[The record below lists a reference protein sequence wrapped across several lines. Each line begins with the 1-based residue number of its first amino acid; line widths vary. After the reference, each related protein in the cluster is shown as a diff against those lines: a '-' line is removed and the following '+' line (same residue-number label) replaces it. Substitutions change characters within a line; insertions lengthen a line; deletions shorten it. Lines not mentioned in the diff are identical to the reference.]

1 MGYSGLGTLLV
12 PGRSGDSV
20 GRTRGMAEEQW
31 GGTEAA
37 WGLQGAEGMG
47 KADRRAGRMA
57 G

>member
-47 KADRRAGRMA
+47 KADRRAGRKA